1 MRGYNRCWE
10 STLRIFGIFFL
21 GTLIAAGF
29 YLYLGARDATSS
41 LDAVAIVASG
51 LREENVTGSALD
63 RETARQM
70 ISAME
75 ELLAAPDTISDHVED
90 FKTFAA
96 TAASWADAA
105 ATPSVELHVAVA
117 LRRAA
122 GELRGYALEPQDI
135 RLSRARQLL
144 TAARSSLDSASDGMG
159 GGQGS
164 GLAVGAVKDRI
175 DNLQQS
181 HQERIQEV
189 DEELKN

>member
-1 MRGYNRCWE
+1 M
-10 STLRIFGIFFL
+10 RIFGIFFL
-21 GTLIAAGF
+21 GALIAAGF

-51 LREENVTGSALD
+51 LREENVTGSTLD

-105 ATPSVELHVAVA
+105 ATPSAELHIAVA

-135 RLSRARQLL
+135 RLSRARLLL
-144 TAARSSLDSASDGMG
+144 TAARSSLDSPSDGMG

>member
-1 MRGYNRCWE
+1 
-10 STLRIFGIFFL
+10 LRIFGIFFL
-21 GTLIAAGF
+21 GVLIAAGF

-41 LDAVAIVASG
+41 LNAVAAVASS
-51 LREENVTGSALD
+51 LREENITGSTLD

-75 ELLAAPDTISDHVED
+75 DLLAAPDTISEHVED
-90 FKTFAA
+90 LKTIAA

-105 ATPSVELHVAVA
+105 ATPSAELHIAVA

-122 GELRGYALEPQDI
+122 GELRGYALAPKEIQ
-135 RLSRARQLL
+135 LSRSRQLL
-144 TAARSSLDSASDGMG
+144 SAARSSLDNESDGMG
-159 GGQGS
+159 GGQGP

-181 HQERIQEV
+181 HQEQIQEMN
-189 DEELKN
+189 EELKN

>member
-1 MRGYNRCWE
+1 V
-10 STLRIFGIFFL
+10 RIFGIFFL
-21 GTLIAAGF
+21 GALIAAGF

-41 LDAVAIVASG
+41 LDAVAAVASS
-51 LREENVTGSALD
+51 LREANITGNALD
-63 RETARQM
+63 REAARQM

-75 ELLAAPDTISDHVED
+75 DLLGAPDTIPDHVED
-90 FKTFAA
+90 LKTFAA

-105 ATPSVELHVAVA
+105 ATPSAELHAAVA

-122 GELRGYALEPQDI
+122 GELRGYALELKEI
-135 RLSRARQLL
+135 RLSRSRQLL
-144 TAARSSLDSASDGMG
+144 TAARFSLESESDGTG
-159 GGQGS
+159 GGQGQ

-181 HQERIQEV
+181 HQEQIQEV